1 MKRHAM
7 AVLRAIGFLTT
18 LTLLTALTQIG
29 GVVLLVAWL
38 VACLWRPRGKR
49 GYATAGLFAALYTAA
64 SLWVVPPLATLGGR
78 QALPCG
84 LTEDGPVGPR
94 SLFFCALNRHYATP
108 RVGEVLAALADDLAR
123 SYPGIQ
129 VAYLDASF
137 PFFDGFRMLPHRTHD
152 DGRKVD
158 LAFFYADGDGRPSAA
173 VSPSPI
179 GYWGYEQPRP
189 GDPAPCSGDGQRWP
203 ARWDLTWLQTLLP
216 DRTLHAEATAAM
228 IRWLAGPGTQLG
240 VQGLIL
246 EPHLQKRL
254 GVEGGR
260 VRFYGCRTAR
270 HDDHIHVSI
279 WP

>member
-1 MKRHAM
+1 MR
-7 AVLRAIGFLTT
+7 RGIITAIRGLGFLVA
-18 LTLLTALTQIG
+18 LTVLTAVTQVG
-29 GVVLLVAWL
+29 GVILLAAWGI
-38 VACLWRPRGKR
+38 ACLWRPRGKR

-84 LTEDGPVGPR
+84 LIEDNSVGPR

-108 RVGEVLAALADDLAR
+108 TVGAALTALADDMAR

-137 PFFDGFRMLPHRTHD
+137 PFFDGFRMLPHLTHD

-158 LAFFYADGDGRPSAA
+158 LAFFYVDGEGRPSAMI
-173 VSPSPI
+173 SPSPI
-179 GYWGYEQPRP
+179 GYWGYEQPRL
-189 GDPAPCSGDGQRWP
+189 GDPTPCSGDGQRWL
-203 ARWDLTWLQTLLP
+203 ARWDLNWLQTLLP
-216 DRTLHAEATAAM
+216 ERTLHAEATAAM
-228 IRWLAGPGTQLG
+228 IRWFAGPGSQYG

-254 GVEGGR
+254 GVEGSR
-260 VRFYGCRTAR
+260 VRFYGCGTAR
-270 HDDHIHVSI
+270 HDDHIDVSI